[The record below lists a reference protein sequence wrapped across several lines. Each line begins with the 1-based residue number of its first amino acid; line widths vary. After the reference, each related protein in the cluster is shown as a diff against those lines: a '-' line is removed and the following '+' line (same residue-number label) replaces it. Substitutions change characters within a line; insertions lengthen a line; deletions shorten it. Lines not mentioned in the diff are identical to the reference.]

1 MSYNEGHERG
11 KEGMRMR
18 TKEAAFTI
26 IRPGIGAELQH
37 LGRPGLRAQGMPAGG
52 AMDAVSLQT
61 ANLLCGNS
69 RGAPAL
75 ELALG
80 GVRLRVDAPDGVLA
94 AICGADMPADLDG
107 VPVPAGR
114 AVWLPAGGTLSL
126 GAARS
131 GCRAYLAA
139 AGGLA
144 APGAAACGAAGG
156 DERAGIGRRLAAGE
170 ALRRGE
176 PSARGA
182 ALLAALAQR
191 AAQAGGGGRLPAAA
205 PWLAPRLV
213 ARGGADGSGTAVLRA
228 VPGAAYGQLTQAAR
242 ERLWRE
248 RLAASPAS
256 DRMGVRLIPDAHPI
270 ELERRAELRSHG
282 VLPGAVQLPP
292 GGHPVALAAGC
303 QTTGGY
309 PVILHV
315 IAADLP
321 RLGQLRPGD
330 GTRFLR
336 VELEEAQRLLL
347 RQQRELDRL
356 EAALR
361 LRTERFLQEQRRAP
375 AADS

>member
-1 MSYNEGHERG
+1 MQ
-11 KEGMRMR
+11 
-18 TKEAAFTI
+18 EAAITI
-26 IRPGIGAELQH
+26 VRTGFGAELQH
-37 LGRPGLRAQGMPAGG
+37 LGRPGLRGQGMPAGG
-52 AMDAVSLQT
+52 AMDALSLQA
-61 ANLLCGNS
+61 ANLLCGNE

-80 GVRLRVDAPDGVLA
+80 GARLRVDAPEGLLA

-107 VPVPAGR
+107 VPLPSRR
-114 AVWLPAGGTLSL
+114 AVYVPSGGTISL

-131 GCRAYLAA
+131 GCRAYLAVAGGFAAPADSRA
-139 AGGLA
+139 AGE
-144 APGAAACGAAGG
+144 AGSAG
-156 DERAGIGRRLAAGE
+156 GIGRRLAAGE
-170 ALRRGE
+170 ALRRSE
-176 PSARGA
+176 PTARGA
-182 ALLAALAQR
+182 ALLAALAER
-191 AAQAGGGGRLPAAA
+191 AAEAGGGVPTAAA

-213 ARGGADGSGTAVLRA
+213 ARGGAGSGTVLRA
-228 VPGAAYGQLTQAAR
+228 VPGAAYGQLAQAAR
-242 ERLWRE
+242 QRLWRE

-256 DRMGVRLIPDAHPI
+256 DRMGVRLVPDAHPI

-292 GGHPVALAAGC
+292 GGHPVVLAAGC

-330 GTRFLR
+330 EIRFSR

-361 LRTERFLQEQRRAP
+361 LRTERFLQERHRGSRR
-375 AADS
+375 